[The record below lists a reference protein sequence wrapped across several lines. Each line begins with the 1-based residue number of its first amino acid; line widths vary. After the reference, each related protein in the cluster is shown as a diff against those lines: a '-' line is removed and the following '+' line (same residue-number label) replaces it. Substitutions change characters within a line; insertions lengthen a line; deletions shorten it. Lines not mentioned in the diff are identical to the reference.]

1 MESSDSSKRWSLSD
15 FQIGKPLGKGK
26 FGNVYLARLKK
37 EKLIVA
43 LKVLHKSQLVK
54 SCVEHQLRREIEIQT
69 NLDHPHILKMYDYF
83 YDDKKI
89 YLILEYACNGEIYK
103 KLTAEKR
110 FSEKVS
116 ATFIAELADAL
127 LYCHQKNVMHR
138 DIKPE
143 NLLMGFFGELKI
155 ADFGWSVHAPSDART
170 TMCGTIDYIPPE
182 MVTNQVYDNGVD
194 LWTMG
199 ILCYEFLV
207 GNPPF
212 ESNNQNET
220 FDRIKR
226 LDYTFPDYVSDLA
239 RDFISKLLQSKSSDR
254 IQLHQVLNHPWILKN
269 AEVHDLSTREKREE
283 LFISMRAS
291 KLNK

>member
-1 MESSDSSKRWSLSD
+1 MSD

-26 FGNVYLARLKK
+26 IGNVYLARLKK

-269 AEVHDLSTREKREE
+269 AKVHDLSTREKREE

-291 KLNK
+291 KSKKINGC